1 MAMPRTTGLVLFW
14 DCIVSLFGK
23 VLITVIPIAL
33 PVGRSILFSMLRLST
48 GAVEFLKNV
57 GNSGFKTPK
66 SVMKWA
72 VEFLKNVGNSGF
84 KNLKSVI
91 YYPYFQAKWRFS

>member
-1 MAMPRTTGLVLFW
+1 MTKWAF
-14 DCIVSLFGK
+14 
-23 VLITVIPIAL
+23 
-33 PVGRSILFSMLRLST
+33 
-48 GAVEFLKNV
+48 EFLENV
-57 GNSGFKTPK
+57 GNTEFKNLK

-72 VEFLKNVGNSGF
+72 FEFLENVGNAEF